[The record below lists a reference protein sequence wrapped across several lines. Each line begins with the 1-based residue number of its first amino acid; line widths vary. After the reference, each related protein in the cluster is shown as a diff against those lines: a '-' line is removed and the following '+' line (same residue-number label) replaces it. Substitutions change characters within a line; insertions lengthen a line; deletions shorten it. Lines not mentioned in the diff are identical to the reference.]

1 MNMNAGRKIHIGGF
15 VALTLFLV
23 AASSATQ
30 NNGGASP
37 AASDASQATSV
48 PYDSLKWQ
56 AIVPELGKDSPE
68 IAILRVDPKTQAT
81 QLLIRTPT
89 KMHVPAHWHSANE
102 THTMIK
108 GSFVFEHD
116 GKRSELG
123 PGGFNYMPAKMAH
136 QAWSSQGAVVLI
148 TVDGAWDVNW
158 VGDPPGK
165 NDLGQAAPSVSK

>member
-1 MNMNAGRKIHIGGF
+1 MKAVRRTQVTGF
-15 VALTLFLV
+15 ITLTVFLV
-23 AASSATQ
+23 ATLSASQ
-30 NNGGASP
+30 NSGGATLT
-37 AASDASQATSV
+37 DASQSV
-48 PYDSLKWQ
+48 PYESLKWQ
-56 AIVPELGKDSPE
+56 AIVPALGKDSPE

-108 GSFVFEHD
+108 GKFVFEHD

-123 PGGFNYMPAKMAH
+123 PGGFNYMPAKMPH
-136 QAWSSQGAVVLI
+136 QAWSSEGALVLI
-148 TVDGAWDVNW
+148 TVDGPWDVNW

-165 NDLGQAAPSVSK
+165 NDLGQAPPATSK